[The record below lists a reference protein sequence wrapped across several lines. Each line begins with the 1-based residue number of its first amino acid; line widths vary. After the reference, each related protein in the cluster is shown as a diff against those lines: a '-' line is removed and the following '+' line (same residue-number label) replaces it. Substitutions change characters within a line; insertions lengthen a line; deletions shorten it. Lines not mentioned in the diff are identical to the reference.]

1 MENKSPTNAM
11 YFYRIKVMIRSLYI
25 IGAGLGISHI
35 LNRWGDIW
43 SIVIAVTNVVF
54 GFIILFVIAE
64 VLYGFAALVE
74 YAKKQTATL
83 DKIYQEITKD
93 KEPEEKN

>member
-1 MENKSPTNAM
+1 MGKNSPTNAM

-35 LNRWGDIW
+35 LNHWGDIW
-43 SIVIAVTNVVF
+43 SIIIAVTNVAF

-74 YAKKQTATL
+74 YAKKQTTTL

-93 KEPEEKN
+93 KESEEKN